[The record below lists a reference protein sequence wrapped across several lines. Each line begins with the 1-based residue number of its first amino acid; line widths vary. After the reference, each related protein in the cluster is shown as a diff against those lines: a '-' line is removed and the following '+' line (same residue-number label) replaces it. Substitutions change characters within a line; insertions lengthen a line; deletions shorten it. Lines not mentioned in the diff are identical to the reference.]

1 MYSKWIQ
8 KIVFLV
14 VLLVI
19 FGGVYRYLAIEY
31 QKLPSD
37 NWSKDETLFSYE
49 TETNYDTFFDS
60 QLSYVSL
67 NDTLSIIYIDKDILR
82 YKSYNEDLTLK
93 DEGVLTTLE
102 GQGEEIYAS
111 IYDDSFEM
119 VIKVED
125 EFYCYLFDEALQLK
139 RTYVKMIDQPNYY
152 VSNGHIIIK
161 ENSTLEVVS
170 SKGSIALE
178 MPYLPYGYVDH
189 VTFDGQYT
197 VHYLTVKDGER
208 YIVRDVYTD
217 QGELIESILV
227 TKLLSEELRLGP
239 IDFEVVRDG
248 DIETY
253 NINIKDLKS
262 GMSYLNHYR
271 YELTANEVLVAE
283 IYERFQDKTDLI
295 STNEMIGLF
304 KGGEIS
310 SYIGKNF
317 YSFYNVMIYNFETEE
332 IKPLTK
338 TYNGPREYTY
348 IQSEPYDYLIWGEL
362 KKGEMTLKIASD
374 DPEYIKSSQEFTRE
388 RILDVFYETI
398 EAFMEIPTYIIIN
411 AVSVFA
417 MTMLIILPCYMM
429 FVTFFEKNRLWILGI
444 LIVLHNAGK
453 ILIHVNFISKV
464 VLPEFLVL
472 YTIPIIIATNIL
484 ALYNSN
490 VINRH
495 MKLDNPIMEYIPF
508 FLTDIILHTLI
519 FGPFIMMRF

>member
-8 KIVFLV
+8 KIVFIV

-19 FGGVYRYLAIEY
+19 FGGVYKYLAIDY

-49 TETNYDTFFDS
+49 TETNYNNFFDS
-60 QLSYVSL
+60 QLSYVSM
-67 NDTLSIIYIDKDILR
+67 NDTLSIIYIDKDKLR
-82 YKSYNEDLTLK
+82 FKSYNKDLTLK

-111 IYDDSFEM
+111 VYEDSFEM
-119 VIKVED
+119 VIKVKD
-125 EFYCYLFDEALQLK
+125 DFYCYMFDETFKLK

-161 ENSTLEVVS
+161 ENSTLQVNS
-170 SKGSIALE
+170 SKGSFALE
-178 MPYLPYGYVDH
+178 MPNLPYDYVAH

-208 YIVRDVYTD
+208 YIIRDVYTD
-217 QGELIESILV
+217 QGELVESLLV

-239 IDFEVVRDG
+239 LDFEVVRSG

-253 NINIKDLKS
+253 KINIKDFKS
-262 GMSYLNHYR
+262 GDSYLNY
-271 YELTANEVLVAE
+271 YQYNLSNQEILVAE
-283 IYERFQDKTDLI
+283 TYKRFQDKTDLI
-295 STNEMIGLF
+295 STSEMIGLF
-304 KGGEIS
+304 NHEEIA
-310 SYIGKNF
+310 SYIGDNYYYF
-317 YSFYNVMIYNFETEE
+317 FNVMIYNFETEE

-374 DPEYIKSSQEFTRE
+374 DPEYVKSSQVFTRE

-398 EAFMEIPTYIIIN
+398 EAFMKIPTYIIIN
-411 AVSVFA
+411 AVGVFA
-417 MTMLIILPCYMM
+417 MTMLIILPCYML
-429 FVTFFEKNRLWILGI
+429 FVTFFEKHRLWIFGI
-444 LIVLHNAGK
+444 LIILHNAGK
-453 ILIHVNFISKV
+453 LLIHVNFLSKV
-464 VLPEFLVL
+464 VLPEFLQL

-484 ALYNSN
+484 ALYNSK
-490 VINRH
+490 VINHH

-508 FLTDIILHTLI
+508 FLTDILLHTLI

>member
-1 MYSKWIQ
+1 MYSKGIQ
-8 KIVFLV
+8 KIVFIV

-19 FGGVYRYLAIEY
+19 VGDVYKYLAIDY

-37 NWSKDETLFSYE
+37 NWSKDETLFSYK
-49 TETNYDTFFDS
+49 TETNYNNFFGS
-60 QLSYVSL
+60 QLSYVSM
-67 NDTLSIIYIDKDILR
+67 NETLSIIYIDNDKLR
-82 YKSYNEDLTLK
+82 FKSYNKDLTLK

-111 IYDDSFEM
+111 IHDDSFEM

-125 EFYCYLFDEALQLK
+125 DFYCYMFDGALQLK
-139 RTYVKMIDQPNYY
+139 GTYVKRIDQPNYY
-152 VSNGHIIIK
+152 VSNGHIVIK
-161 ENSTLEVVS
+161 ENNTLEVIS
-170 SKGSIALE
+170 SKGSVVLE
-178 MPYLPYGYVDH
+178 MPNLPYDYVNH

-197 VHYLTVKDGER
+197 VHYLTIKDGER

-217 QGELIESILV
+217 QGKLVESLLV

-239 IDFEVVRDG
+239 LDFEVVRSG
-248 DIETY
+248 NTETY
-253 NINIKDLKS
+253 KLNIKDLKS
-262 GMSYLNHYR
+262 GMSYLNY
-271 YELTANEVLVAE
+271 YQYNLETQEVLVE
-283 IYERFQDKTDLI
+283 TIYERFQDKTNLI
-295 STNEMIGLF
+295 SSNEMIGLF

-362 KKGEMTLKIASD
+362 KKGEMTLKIASN
-374 DPEYIKSSQEFTRE
+374 DPEYIKSSQVFTRE

-398 EAFMEIPTYIIIN
+398 EAFMKIPTYTIIN

-417 MTMLIILPCYMM
+417 MTMLIVLPCYML
-429 FVTFFEKNRLWILGI
+429 FVTFFEKHHLWVLGI
-444 LIVLHNAGK
+444 LIILHNAGK
-453 ILIHVNFISKV
+453 ILIHVNFLSKM
-464 VLPEFLVL
+464 VLPEFLQM
-472 YTIPIIIATNIL
+472 YSIPIFIATNIL
-484 ALYNSN
+484 AFYNYK
-490 VINRH
+490 VINHH
-495 MKLDNPIMEYIPF
+495 MKLDNPIVEFVPF